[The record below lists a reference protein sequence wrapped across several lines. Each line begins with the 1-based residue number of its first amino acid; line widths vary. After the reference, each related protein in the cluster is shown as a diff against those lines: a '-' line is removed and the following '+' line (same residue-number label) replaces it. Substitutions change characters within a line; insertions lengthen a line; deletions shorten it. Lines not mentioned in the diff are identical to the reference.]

1 MVNIDLLLVSVLRAL
16 VEVAGF
22 FLLGQGLLYVLA
34 GSSREKNAVY
44 QLFRVITNPVVK
56 AVRFITPKQ
65 VVDKHGV
72 NFMATICAI
81 CKAQFTKVLP
91 YYGFNMR
98 LVGGVHQLVSSAI
111 RLGNEQ

>member
-44 QLFRVITNPVVK
+44 MLFRVITNPVVK

-65 VVDKHGV
+65 VVDKHVPVVAFFLLFWLWIALAYARQG
-72 NFMATICAI
+72 ICVAD
-81 CKAQFTKVLP
+81 
-91 YYGFNMR
+91 G
-98 LVGGVHQLVSSAI
+98 LVC
-111 RLGNEQ
+111 